1 MSIGSRIEIHNLK
14 KGNLKGGT
22 LIDGFPSGGLTNSIL
37 SMCFMNSVP
46 NDLVSVMDSPLFPPI
61 SMVHD
66 GIANF
71 PTRIYANEDLKV
83 AFLISELNLDPSIYY
98 YVSRII
104 LQWAGENGCELVI
117 SAATISDE
125 ESESSQKRDEPPE
138 VYGVASTEKAKD
150 KMRNTEM
157 IRELASG
164 SVSGIPELLLN
175 EGAIRHFDVVV
186 LLGKLVQDTSEF
198 RPAATVSEAIMRLV
212 PGLSCDIRSLLIRAK
227 TFEQDLRKLRTE
239 GKSSAI
245 NLYR

>member
-1 MSIGSRIEIHNLK
+1 MSIGSQIEIHNLK
-14 KGNLKGGT
+14 KVNLKGET
-22 LIDGFPSGGLTNSIL
+22 LIDGFPSAGLTNSIL

-46 NDLVSVMDSPLFPPI
+46 NDLVSVMDSPLFPSI
-61 SMVHD
+61 SMVQD

-98 YVSRII
+98 YVSKTI

-125 ESESSQKRDEPPE
+125 ESESSQKRDEPHE
-138 VYGVASTEKAKD
+138 VYGVASTERAKD

-157 IRELASG
+157 IRELTSG
-164 SVSGIPELLLN
+164 SVSGIPALLLN
-175 EGAIRHFDVVV
+175 DVVV

-198 RPAATVSEAIMRLV
+198 RPAAAVSEAIMRLV

>member
-1 MSIGSRIEIHNLK
+1 
-14 KGNLKGGT
+14 
-22 LIDGFPSGGLTNSIL
+22 
-37 SMCFMNSVP
+37 MNSVP
-46 NDLVSVMDSPLFPPI
+46 NDLVSVMDSPLFPSI
-61 SMVHD
+61 SMVQD

-98 YVSRII
+98 YVSKTI

-125 ESESSQKRDEPPE
+125 ESESSQKRDEPHE
-138 VYGVASTEKAKD
+138 VYGVASTERAKD

-157 IRELASG
+157 IRELTSG
-164 SVSGIPELLLN
+164 SVSGIPALLLN
-175 EGAIRHFDVVV
+175 DVVV

-198 RPAATVSEAIMRLV
+198 RPAAAVSEAIMRLV